1 MATII
6 HDTSGRTSQS
16 GTSNRTV
23 ATVKDDAKFSRLKTV
38 SAGITDLTGSF
49 KGSSGFIITTA
60 GDSVIWPTEGDTIA
74 ASSLTAK
81 TLYEIGVRRIS
92 GSGTISVVY

>member
-1 MATII
+1 MATIT
-6 HDTSGRTSQS
+6 HDTSGRTDQS

-23 ATVKDDAKFSRLKTV
+23 ATVKDDAKFSKLKTV

-60 GDSVIWPTEGDTIA
+60 GDSVIWPTDGNTIA

-92 GSGTISVVY
+92 GSGTVSVVY

>member
-23 ATVKDDAKFSRLKTV
+23 ATVKDDAKFSKLKTV

-49 KGSSGFIITTA
+49 KGSSGFIVTTA

>member
-23 ATVKDDAKFSRLKTV
+23 ATVKDDAKFSKLKTV

-49 KGSSGFIITTA
+49 KGSSGFIVTTA

-81 TLYEIGVRRIS
+81 TLYEIGVSRIS
-92 GSGTISVVY
+92 GRGTISVVY

>member
-1 MATII
+1 MATIT
-6 HDTSGRTSQS
+6 HGSSGRTDHS

-23 ATVKDDAKFSRLKTV
+23 ATVKDDAKFSKLKTV

-60 GDSVIWPTEGDTIA
+60 GSSVIWPTDGDTIA

-92 GSGTISVVY
+92 GSGTVSVVY

>member
-23 ATVKDDAKFSRLKTV
+23 ATVKDDAKFSKLKTV

-49 KGSSGFIITTA
+49 KGSSGFIVTTA
-60 GDSVIWPTEGDTIA
+60 GDSVIWPTDGDTIA

-92 GSGTISVVY
+92 GSGTVSVVY

>member
-6 HDTSGRTSQS
+6 HDTSGRTDQS
-16 GTSNRTV
+16 GTSNRTK
-23 ATVKDDAKFSRLKTV
+23 ATVKDDAKFSKLKTV

-60 GDSVIWPTEGDTIA
+60 GSSVIWPTEGDTIA

-92 GSGTISVVY
+92 GSGTVSVVY

>member
-23 ATVKDDAKFSRLKTV
+23 ATVKDDAKFSKLKTV

-49 KGSSGFIITTA
+49 KGSIGFIVTTA

-81 TLYEIGVRRIS
+81 TLYEIGVSRIS

>member
-49 KGSSGFIITTA
+49 KGSSGFIVTTA
-60 GDSVIWPTEGDTIA
+60 GDSVIWPTDGDTIA

-92 GSGTISVVY
+92 GSGTVSVVY

>member
-23 ATVKDDAKFSRLKTV
+23 ATVKDDAKYSKLRTV

-74 ASSLTAK
+74 ASNLTAK
-81 TLYEIGVRRIS
+81 TLYEIGVSRIS

>member
-23 ATVKDDAKFSRLKTV
+23 ATVKDDAKFSKLKTV

-81 TLYEIGVRRIS
+81 TLYEIGVSRIS

>member
-1 MATII
+1 MATIT
-6 HDTSGRTSQS
+6 H
-16 GTSNRTV
+16 
-23 ATVKDDAKFSRLKTV
+23 
-38 SAGITDLTGSF
+38 
-49 KGSSGFIITTA
+49 GSSGFIVTTA

-81 TLYEIGVRRIS
+81 TLYEIGVSRIS

>member
-23 ATVKDDAKFSRLKTV
+23 ATVKDDAKFSKLKTV

-49 KGSSGFIITTA
+49 KGSSGFIVTTA

-92 GSGTISVVY
+92 GSGTVSVVY

>member
-23 ATVKDDAKFSRLKTV
+23 ATVKDDAKFSKLRTV

-49 KGSSGFIITTA
+49 KGSSGFIVTTA

-81 TLYEIGVRRIS
+81 TLYEIGVSRIS